1 MAAAAMPGAQ
11 LELAGVAGDGVG
23 QSASFLTLPSDV
35 CVRVCACVKE
45 TDCLQYVCL
54 PQLPLPPAPLYHPLP
69 LCSASS
75 CNLKWTTPLKA
86 NAITYYTYISLCRPV
101 WRVCSCERNYLS
113 YEWKVLKD
121 FEGQFR
127 KYCKGFY
134 SITNNENGNMCIP

>member
-35 CVRVCACVKE
+35 CVRVYVCVKE

-54 PQLPLPPAPLYHPLP
+54 PLLTPPPAALSHPLP

-75 CNLKWTTPLKA
+75 CNLKWTTPLKQMQLHT
-86 NAITYYTYISLCRPV
+86 IHISLYAGE
-101 WRVCSCERNYLS
+101 CEEFVHVN
-113 YEWKVLKD
+113 
-121 FEGQFR
+121 G
-127 KYCKGFY
+127 
-134 SITNNENGNMCIP
+134 ITLVMNGRF